1 MVLSEATSLRY
12 NLGWYR
18 ARSSFADRP
27 WPRSL
32 RPALPMIQPCPAS
45 SFNEPAW
52 GCGLTQN
59 YSSQRTSA
67 NALAAGF
74 ERWMPKEQNSCQTQ
88 CLLLWSVSPL

>member
-27 WPRSL
+27 WPRTL

-59 YSSQRTSA
+59 YSSRSGQALTRLPLIRTLDPAPISRTLRLDA
-67 NALAAGF
+67 
-74 ERWMPKEQNSCQTQ
+74 
-88 CLLLWSVSPL
+88 V